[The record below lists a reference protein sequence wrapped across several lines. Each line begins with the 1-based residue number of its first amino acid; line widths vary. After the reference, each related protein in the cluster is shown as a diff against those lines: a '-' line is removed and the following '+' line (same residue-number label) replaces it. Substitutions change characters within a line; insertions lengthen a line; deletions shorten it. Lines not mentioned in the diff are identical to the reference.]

1 MLYEVKAYRAPEGV
15 VWLSL
20 DAVDATEITRKAES
34 QGYRVISAK
43 AKNGWKKSSGRYRF
57 PLALFSQEL
66 LSLLGAGLSLMESIE
81 TLAEKEKHDVARNV
95 YAELI
100 RLLQEGQPL
109 SNAMQQFPNIFPSL
123 YIATVQASEKTGDL
137 TEALVRYLSYQQQI
151 DLVRKRIVSAAIYP
165 ILLMVVGSLVIA
177 FLMAYVV
184 PKFSRVYEDM
194 GDNLPWMSRM
204 LMQWGRLI
212 EAHGLAMGVFILAV
226 IAAIAFWL
234 TRPSTRSWLVH
245 TMWQIPAIGE
255 RMRVYQLARFYRTL
269 GMLLRGGI
277 PLVTA
282 LQMVAGLLQPG
293 LRASLE
299 GACRTIREGQ
309 SVSESMSRQG
319 LTTEVA
325 LRMLRVGERTGKLGE
340 MTERIAGFYDDDMAR
355 WVDWFTRL
363 FEPLLMT
370 FIGLVIGLIVL
381 LMYLPIF
388 ELAGNIQ

>member
-1 MLYEVKAYRAPEGV
+1 MLYQVKAFRDPEGV
-15 VWLSL
+15 VMLSY
-20 DAVDATEITRKAES
+20 DAADPDEIVRKAES
-34 QGYRVISAK
+34 QGYKVISAK
-43 AKNGWKKSSGRYRF
+43 AKASWSGRGSRYRF
-57 PLALFSQEL
+57 PLTLFSQEL
-66 LSLLGAGLSLMESIE
+66 LSLLGAGLSLLESLD
-81 TLAEKEKHDVARNV
+81 TLAEKEKHDLARKV
-95 YAELI
+95 YGQLI
-100 RLLQEGQPL
+100 RLLREGRPL
-109 SNAMQQFPNIFPSL
+109 SHAMQQFPDVFPSL
-123 YIATVQASEKTGDL
+123 YVATVQASEKTGDL
-137 TEALVRYLSYQQQI
+137 TEALVRYLAYQRQI
-151 DLVRKRIVSAAIYP
+151 DIVRKRIVSAAIYP
-165 ILLMVVGSLVIA
+165 VLLMVVGSLVIV

-194 GDNLPWMSRM
+194 GDNLPWMSRV

-212 EAHGLAMGVFILAV
+212 EAHG
-226 IAAIAFWL
+226 AAIGAALVFALGAAAFWA
-234 TRPSTRSWLVH
+234 TRPSTRQWAVRL
-245 TMWQIPAIGE
+245 MWQLPAFGE

-282 LQMVAGLLQPG
+282 LEMVAGLLQPA
-293 LRASLE
+293 LRASLQE
-299 GACRTIREGQ
+299 ACRMIREGQ
-309 SVSESMSRQG
+309 PVSESMYRQG

-370 FIGLVIGLIVL
+370 LIGLIIGLIVL

>member
-1 MLYEVKAYRAPEGV
+1 MLYEVKAYRDPEGV
-15 VWLSL
+15 VMLRY
-20 DAVDATEITRKAES
+20 DAADTDEIVRRAEG
-34 QGYRVISAK
+34 QGYRVISSK
-43 AKNGWKKSSGRYRF
+43 AKSTWKKSGGRYRF

-66 LSLLGAGLSLMESIE
+66 LSLLGAGLSLLESLE
-81 TLAEKEKHDVARNV
+81 TLAEKEKHDLARKV
-95 YAELI
+95 YGQLI

-109 SNAMQQFPNIFPSL
+109 SHAMKQFPDVFPAL
-123 YIATVQASEKTGDL
+123 YVATVQASEKTGDL
-137 TEALVRYLSYQQQI
+137 TEALQRYLAYQQQI
-151 DLVRKRIVSAAIYP
+151 DLVRKRVVSAAIYP
-165 ILLMVVGSLVIA
+165 VLLMVVGSLVIV

-212 EAHGLAMGVFILAV
+212 EAHGATIGLAV
-226 IAAIAFWL
+226 LLALGAAGFWL
-234 TRPSTRSWLVH
+234 TRTSTRKAMLQA
-245 TMWQIPAIGE
+245 MWKIPSVGE

-277 PLVTA
+277 PLVSA

-293 LRASLE
+293 LRTSLE
-299 GACRTIREGQ
+299 GACRLIREGQ
-309 SVSESMSRQG
+309 PVSESMHRQG

-325 LRMLRVGERTGKLGE
+325 LRMLRVGERTGQLGE
-340 MTERIAGFYDDDMAR
+340 MTERIAGFYDEDMAR
-355 WVDWFTRL
+355 FVDWFTRL